1 MNDKSDYD
9 LVDKVFG
16 DVCDKVDEVGFEN
29 LSKPEQYIWAIYLL
43 TEEVRNGGFHQY
55 LSNSFSDDAL
65 VALEGLQEVGATE
78 VANVCKELFA
88 LLPGGKPA
96 PTQEERQDQLDAVDD
111 AMGEDAFDER
121 RWQLE
126 ERFYGLLDD
135 LHERM
140 VAFVRAKV
148 LS

>member
-1 MNDKSDYD
+1 M
-9 LVDKVFG
+9 
-16 DVCDKVDEVGFEN
+16 
-29 LSKPEQYIWAIYLL
+29 
-43 TEEVRNGGFHQY
+43 RNGGFHQY

-111 AMGEDAFDER
+111 AFDER